1 MFNLMAKT
9 ECFTYFVI
17 CMSLKEKTVF
27 FMVEITKKKQS
38 RINSGDFY
46 LQYHD
51 LNFFSQKSTFQY
63 KYFLFSCLIII
74 ASCLVSGCYAKI
86 YYFSHENST

>member
-27 FMVEITKKKQS
+27 LWWRLLKKSK
-38 RINSGDFY
+38 
-46 LQYHD
+46 
-51 LNFFSQKSTFQY
+51 
-63 KYFLFSCLIII
+63 
-74 ASCLVSGCYAKI
+74 A
-86 YYFSHENST
+86 E